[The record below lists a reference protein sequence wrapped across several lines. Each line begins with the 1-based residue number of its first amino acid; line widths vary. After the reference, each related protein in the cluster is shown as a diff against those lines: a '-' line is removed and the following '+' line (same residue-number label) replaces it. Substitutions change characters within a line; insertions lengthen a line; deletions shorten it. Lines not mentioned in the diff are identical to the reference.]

1 MSFARQKRLLLGFL
15 ALLAP
20 IPLPFNEIVAWPI
33 VAGFM
38 IGTVVFLR
46 RAWLDS
52 KGWLPTWVLNVL
64 GLVYLPIGFLDV
76 FVLSRGRLLTPV
88 LHLILFALLVK
99 LFSLTRERDKW
110 QAAIGIF
117 FVFLASMGTSVHP
130 TIVLYLVAFLAL
142 SLVLLTR
149 FAFLH
154 VLAGFGREDPEL
166 ARIPMRGFLGLCT
179 ALVVVLAVPLFA
191 FLPRVPSPYIV
202 GRGSGL
208 GQDIESAGFSDQV
221 TLDSI
226 GQIRNSRDV
235 ALRLLEEGQAASS
248 GEMRFKTASYDL
260 YQGGTWRRSPMRS
273 VLNRGTGVR
282 FWLAQEKKPVRWAKI
297 YLQPLH
303 SRSVPV
309 PVETVVIEP
318 QTATLVIDEGGA
330 VSFSFSPLELTEYR
344 VGLAN
349 EPVLTGEEPREAT
362 PPTPRSSFNPLENER
377 VAKLVSEPALDLAG
391 VTPRIAALAARV
403 MGAGTPA
410 ERAARLEAHLIQ
422 DYEYTLDFRGR
433 SADNPIEDF
442 LFRYKS
448 GQCEYFASSMV
459 LMLRSQG
466 VPARLVT
473 GFLGGEYNPFEGYT
487 IVRDSNAHAWVEAYL
502 EGEGWRIFDPTPPAG
517 RPSISEEGIGLL
529 MRQAWDFV
537 SFRWDRYVLTFGLYD
552 QLRIFG
558 GLRDLWNDLWSRF
571 GQQDKATE
579 KSAVETVQGGEG
591 EETAPGQPGSRTPRL
606 PLWVILGA
614 VLLAA
619 GAFVLYLRLKPPLT
633 ATAAYGR
640 LRRRLGRR
648 GHPMPESV
656 PPLTIEKELAAR
668 YPAAAEPTARI
679 IAFYLRESFGG
690 EDLEDAERAA
700 LEAALDEAEKRM
712 RKAG

>member
-1 MSFARQKRLLLGFL
+1 
-15 ALLAP
+15 
-20 IPLPFNEIVAWPI
+20 
-33 VAGFM
+33 
-38 IGTVVFLR
+38 
-46 RAWLDS
+46 
-52 KGWLPTWVLNVL
+52 VLNVL
-64 GLVYLPIGFLDV
+64 GLVYLPLGFLDI

-117 FVFLASMGTSVHP
+117 FLFLASMGTSVHP

-142 SLVLLTR
+142 SLVMLTR

-154 VLAGFGREDPEL
+154 VLAGFGREEPEL
-166 ARIPMRGFLGLCT
+166 ARIPMRGFLSLCT
-179 ALVVVLAVPLFA
+179 ALAVMLAVPLFA

-208 GQDIESAGFSDQV
+208 GQTIESAGFSDEV

-235 ALRLLEEGQAASS
+235 ALRLLEEGQAGSPE
-248 GEMRFKTASYDL
+248 EMRFKAATYDL
-260 YQGGTWRRSPMRS
+260 YQNGTWRRSPLRS
-273 VLNRGTGVR
+273 MLNRAMGVR
-282 FWLAQEKKPVRWAKI
+282 FWLAEGQRPVRWAKI
-297 YLQPLH
+297 YLRPLH

-309 PVETVVIEP
+309 PVQTVVIEP
-318 QTATLVIDEGGA
+318 PSSTLAIDEGGA
-330 VSFSFSPLELTEYR
+330 VSFGIIPLELAEYR
-344 VGLAN
+344 VGLADQ
-349 EPVLTGEEPREAT
+349 PVLMGEKPSGT
-362 PPTPRSSFNPLENER
+362 PSD
-377 VAKLVSEPALDLAG
+377 PALDLAG
-391 VTPRIAALAARV
+391 VTPRIAALAARI
-403 MGAGTPA
+403 MGAGTPS
-410 ERAARLEAHLIQ
+410 ERAQRLEAHLIQ

-459 LMLRSQG
+459 LLLRSQG

-473 GFLGGEYNPFEGYT
+473 GFLGGEYNPFEGYY

-517 RPSISEEGIGLL
+517 RPSAEEEGVGLL

-571 GQQDKATE
+571 GQQDRAT
-579 KSAVETVQGGEG
+579 KRASAEAAQTAEEG
-591 EETAPGQPGSRTPRL
+591 EILPSQPGSRLQDVPLWL
-606 PLWVILGA
+606 PLGA
-614 VLLAA
+614 ALLAA
-619 GAFVLYLRLKPPLT
+619 GAFALYLRLKPPLT
-633 ATAAYGR
+633 ATAAYAR

-648 GHPMPESV
+648 GHPVPESI
-656 PPLTIEKELAAR
+656 PPLAVGQEMAAR

-690 EDLEDAERAA
+690 EDLEDGERAVLETA
-700 LEAALDEAEKRM
+700 LQEAQKGM

>member
-1 MSFARQKRLLLGFL
+1 MSFARQKRLLLGML
-15 ALLAP
+15 ALIAP
-20 IPLPFNEIVAWPI
+20 IPLPFNEVVAWPA
-33 VAGFM
+33 VAAYL
-38 IGTVVFLR
+38 IGTLLFLR
-46 RAWLDS
+46 RTWLDVE
-52 KGWLPTWVLNVL
+52 GRQRWLPNWALNVL
-64 GLVYLPIGFLDV
+64 GLIYLPLGALDL
-76 FVLSRGRLLTPV
+76 FVISRRLLTPV

-117 FVFLASMGTSVHP
+117 FLFLASMGTSVHP
-130 TIVLYLVAFLAL
+130 TIVLYLVAFLVL
-142 SLVLLTR
+142 SLILLTR

-166 ARIPMRGFLGLCT
+166 ARIPMKGFLLLCT
-179 ALVVVLAVPLFA
+179 VMTFVLAVPLFA

-208 GQDIESAGFSDQV
+208 GQTIESAGFSDEV

-235 ALRLLEEGQAASS
+235 ALRLLEEGTLDPNRD
-248 GEMRFKTASYDL
+248 MRFKAATYDL
-260 YQGGTWRRSPMRS
+260 YQGGTWRRSPMRMM
-273 VLNRGTGVR
+273 LQRGTASG
-282 FWLAQEKKPVRWAKI
+282 FWLTRGRQPERWARI
-297 YLQPLH
+297 FLAPIN

-318 QTATLVIDEGGA
+318 RATSLALDEGGA
-330 VSFSFSPLELTEYR
+330 VSFGFNPLELVEYR
-344 VGLAN
+344 VGLVDA
-349 EPVLTGEEPREAT
+349 PVLTGEEP
-362 PPTPRSSFNPLENER
+362 SGNPYD
-377 VAKLVSEPALDLAG
+377 PALDLAG

-403 MGAGTPA
+403 MGSGTSLD
-410 ERAARLEAHLIQ
+410 RAQRLEAHLIQ
-422 DYEYTLDFRGR
+422 DYEYTLDFSGR
-433 SADNPIEDF
+433 SRDNPIEDF

-466 VPARLVT
+466 IPARLVT
-473 GFLGGEYNPFEGYT
+473 GFLGGEYNPFEGYY

-517 RPSISEEGIGLL
+517 RPIGEEMGLPLL

-537 SFRWDRYVLTFGLYD
+537 AFRWDRYVLTFGLYD

-558 GLRDLWNDLWSRF
+558 GLRDLWNDLWSRLRQEDKPQKAPAGS
-571 GQQDKATE
+571 GQQ
-579 KSAVETVQGGEG
+579 VI
-591 EETAPGQPGSRTPRL
+591 EEEVAAGNPGSRL
-606 PLWVILGA
+606 PDIPLPWALGLT
-614 VLLAA
+614 LLAA
-619 GAFVLYLRLKPPLT
+619 AVFAIYLRLKPPLT
-633 ATAAYGR
+633 ATAAYTR

-648 GHPMPESV
+648 GPPLPESV
-656 PPLTIEKELAAR
+656 PPLVVGQEMAAR
-668 YPAAAEPTARI
+668 YPAAAEPVAKV

-690 EDLEDAERAA
+690 HPLEDEEREV
-700 LEAALDEAEKRM
+700 LEAALDEAEKGM